1 MRRAVSSP
9 DRRTA
14 GGGLY
19 LGLVFVLG
27 LAAMLLALLAGANAG
42 ANRADAKPAPSPTG
56 SKADFERARF
66 ANPTTINNRWLP
78 LRPGTQRVYEGSAI
92 EEGETKRSA
101 RRVVSTN
108 TDVGKRIAGVRT
120 LVVVEKDYTAG
131 RLGEAEIAFFA
142 QDDAGNVWLLGEY
155 PEEYEDGKFAE
166 APAWI
171 TGQKGARAGVAM
183 PANPRP
189 GDPDYSQGFAPP
201 SGADFNDRARVHKTG
216 QQTCTPVKCYE
227 NVLVT
232 EEFEPGAPGAFQLKY
247 YAPGVGNVR
256 VGWRGANEEEKET
269 LELTSLK
276 RLSPQALAKV
286 RKEALELDKRA
297 YKRSGEVYG
306 KTQPARPL

>member
-1 MRRAVSSP
+1 MRRAVWLP

-14 GGGLY
+14 RGGLY

-42 ANRADAKPAPSPTG
+42 ANRADAKPSPSPTG

-78 LRPGTQRVYEGSAI
+78 LRPGTQRVYEGTAI
-92 EEGETKRSA
+92 PEGETKRAA
-101 RRVVSTN
+101 RRVVSTT

-120 LVVVEKDYTAG
+120 LVVVEKDFTAG
-131 RLGEAEIAFFA
+131 QLGEAEIAFFA

-155 PEEYEDGKFAE
+155 PEEFENGKFAE

-171 TGQKGARAGVAM
+171 AGQKGARAGVAM

-216 QQTCTPVKCYE
+216 QQTCTPVKCYK

-286 RKEALELDKRA
+286 RKEALALDKRA
-297 YKRSGEVYG
+297 YKRSGEVYA
-306 KTQPARPL
+306 KTQPAKPL

>member
-14 GGGLY
+14 RGGLY

-27 LAAMLLALLAGANAG
+27 LAAMLLALLAGAGAG
-42 ANRADAKPAPSPTG
+42 ADRADAKPAPSPTG

-66 ANPTTINNRWLP
+66 ANPTTISNRWLP

-101 RRVVSTN
+101 RRVVSTT

-120 LVVVEKDYTAG
+120 LVVLEKDYTAG
-131 RLGEAEIAFFA
+131 RLGEVSLTFFA

-155 PEEYEDGKFAE
+155 PEEYEDGKFAD

-189 GDPDYSQGFAPP
+189 GGPDYSQGFAPP

-232 EEFEPGAPGAFQLKY
+232 EEFEPGVAGAFQLKY

-256 VGWRGANEEEKET
+256 VGWRGAKEEEKET

-276 RLSPQALAKV
+276 RLSPQALAKA
-286 RKEALELDKRA
+286 RKEALALDKRA
-297 YKRSGEVYG
+297 YKRSSEAYA
-306 KTQPARPL
+306 KTQPAKPL